1 MSHPWNQCI
10 KQGPTLL
17 IRQVL
22 FIDYTLIHWTCFS
35 HIFHYYYYITNCKVH
50 FDKWTFNMHL
60 IQDFNI
66 HQTNESVVHL
76 NVYSHSKVISF
87 QWIILSFKI
96 QIKLKIYQNTGEK
109 SQNLSTKCHKIFF
122 KYEKIVSVFHD
133 LRLFFKFVQKN
144 WTTLPMNND
153 KHQKWRK
160 NLKHMHCRFSR
171 NANVFFVNFFF
182 VFLPLFV

>member
-50 FDKWTFNMHL
+50 FDEWTFNMHL

-96 QIKLKIYQNTGEK
+96 QIKLKIYQNTGKK

-122 KYEKIVSVFHD
+122 KYEKIMSIFHD
-133 LRLFFKFVQKN
+133 LLLFFKFVQKIGQLCLWIMTN
-144 WTTLPMNND
+144 IKSDEKIWNICTADSPEM
-153 KHQKWRK
+153 Q
-160 NLKHMHCRFSR
+160 M
-171 NANVFFVNFFF
+171 FFLLIFF